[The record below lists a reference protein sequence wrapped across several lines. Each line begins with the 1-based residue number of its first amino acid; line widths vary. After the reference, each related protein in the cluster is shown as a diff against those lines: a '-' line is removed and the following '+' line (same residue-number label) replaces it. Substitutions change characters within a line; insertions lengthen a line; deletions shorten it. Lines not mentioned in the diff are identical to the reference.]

1 LEQWGW
7 FAYFVKVSI
16 LLLFE
21 RLNLY
26 IPMNTTENIENDWL
40 FEITPKNKFFS
51 LNLKEVWQYRDL
63 LMLFVKRDV
72 VTVYKQTVLGPLW
85 YLIQPL
91 FTSITFTI
99 IFNTV
104 AGINTGTVPP
114 FLFNLAGIT
123 VWNYFTACLN
133 DTSDTFK
140 KNAAIFGKVYFPR
153 MIMPIS
159 TVISNLLKFGIQF
172 LIFIG
177 FYIFYYFQGAAISL
191 NASILLFPL
200 LIALM
205 GILGLGLGMLIS
217 SMVTKYRDLSYLIG
231 FGVQLLMYLSAVM
244 YPMALIQSKMPE
256 YAWLVQYNPLAYI
269 IETTRYM
276 LLNVGH
282 ISVLGLGYTICVTV
296 LVFFVGLLVFNK
308 TEKSFID
315 TV

>member
-1 LEQWGW
+1 MNHPE
-7 FAYFVKVSI
+7 
-16 LLLFE
+16 
-21 RLNLY
+21 
-26 IPMNTTENIENDWL
+26 PTNTTWL

-91 FTSITFTI
+91 FTSIIFTI
-99 IFNTV
+99 IFNNV

-140 KNAAIFGKVYFPR
+140 KNASIFGKVYFPR
-153 MIMPIS
+153 IIMPLS
-159 TVISNLLKFGIQF
+159 VVISNLLKFGIQF
-172 LIFIG
+172 FIFIA
-177 FYIFYYFQGAAISL
+177 FYIYYYFQGAAISW
-191 NASILLFPL
+191 NESTLFFPVV
-200 LIALM
+200 IILM
-205 GILGLGLGMLIS
+205 GILGLGLGMIIS
-217 SMVTKYRDLSYLIG
+217 SLVTKYRDLTYLIG
-231 FGVQLLMYLSAVM
+231 FGMQLLMYISAVM
-244 YPMALIQSKMPE
+244 YPMSLIKKKLPT
-256 YAWLVQYNPLAYI
+256 YGWLVEYNPLAYV
-269 IETTRYM
+269 IESTRYM
-276 LLNVGH
+276 LLNVGQ
-282 ISVLGLGYTICVTV
+282 ISIWGLGYTFLVTV
-296 LVFFVGLLVFNK
+296 AVFLVGILIFNK

>member
-1 LEQWGW
+1 
-7 FAYFVKVSI
+7 
-16 LLLFE
+16 
-21 RLNLY
+21 
-26 IPMNTTENIENDWL
+26 MNPTENPSENWL

-51 LNLKEVWQYRDL
+51 LNFKEIWSYKDL
-63 LMLFVKRDV
+63 LFLFVKRDV

-99 IFNTV
+99 IFNNV
-104 AGINTGTVPP
+104 AGISTGTIPP

-123 VWNYFTACLN
+123 VWNYFTACLM

-153 MIMPIS
+153 VIMPMA
-159 TVISNLLKFGIQF
+159 TVLSNLLKFGIQF
-172 LIFIG
+172 FIFIC
-177 FYIFYYFQGAAISL
+177 FYLFYYFKGAAISL
-191 NASILLFPL
+191 NFTALFFPF
-200 LIALM
+200 IVVLM
-205 GILGLGLGMLIS
+205 GVLGLGLGMVIS
-217 SMVTKYRDLSYLIG
+217 SLVTKYRDLSYLIG

-244 YPMALIQSKMPE
+244 YPMVLLKEKLPS
-256 YAWLVQYNPLAYI
+256 YSWLVEYNPLAYI

-276 LLNVGH
+276 LLNVGQ
-282 ISVLGLGYTICVTV
+282 ISILGLIYTILMTV
-296 LVFFVGLLVFNK
+296 IVFFVGVLIFNK

>member
-1 LEQWGW
+1 MNHSEHT
-7 FAYFVKVSI
+7 
-16 LLLFE
+16 
-21 RLNLY
+21 
-26 IPMNTTENIENDWL
+26 NTTWL

-63 LMLFVKRDV
+63 LLLFVKRDV

-99 IFNTV
+99 IFNNL
-104 AGINTGTVPP
+104 AGISTGTVPP

-153 MIMPIS
+153 IIMPLS
-159 TVISNLLKFGIQF
+159 VVISNLLKFGIQF
-172 LIFIG
+172 LIFIA
-177 FYIFYYFQGAAISL
+177 FYIYYYYQGAAISINGVTL
-191 NASILLFPL
+191 FFPL

-205 GILGLGLGMLIS
+205 GVLGLGLGLIIS
-217 SMVTKYRDLSYLIG
+217 SLVTKYRDFSYLIS
-231 FGVQLLMYLSAVM
+231 FGVQLLMYVSAVM
-244 YPMALIQSKMPE
+244 YPMALIKEKLPN
-256 YAWLVQYNPLAYI
+256 YGWLIQYNPLAYV

-276 LLNVGH
+276 LLNIGQV
-282 ISVLGLGYTICVTV
+282 SMLGLSYTFIVTV
-296 LVFFVGLLVFNK
+296 VVFFVGLLIFNK

>member
-1 LEQWGW
+1 
-7 FAYFVKVSI
+7 VKVSI
-16 LLLFE
+16 PFLFE

>member
-1 LEQWGW
+1 
-7 FAYFVKVSI
+7 
-16 LLLFE
+16 
-21 RLNLY
+21 
-26 IPMNTTENIENDWL
+26 MNKTENINKEWL

-99 IFNTV
+99 IFNNV

-123 VWNYFTACLN
+123 VWNYFTSCLN
-133 DTSDTFK
+133 GTSNTFGA
-140 KNAAIFGKVYFPR
+140 NAGIFGKVYFPR
-153 MIMPIS
+153 IIVPLSI
-159 TVISNLLKFGIQF
+159 VISNLIKFGIQF
-172 LIFIG
+172 FIFSV
-177 FYIFYYFQGAAISL
+177 FYIIYYAKGADLSL
-191 NASILLFPL
+191 NSAVLFFPF
-200 LIALM
+200 LIVMM
-205 GILGLGLGMLIS
+205 GILGLGLGMFIS
-217 SMVTKYRDLSYLIG
+217 SLVTKYRDFSNLVG

-244 YPMALIQSKMPE
+244 YPMALIKQKLPN
-256 YAWLVQYNPLAYI
+256 YGWLVQYNPLAYI

-276 LLNVGH
+276 LLNVGQ
-282 ISVLGLGYTICVTV
+282 ISIMGLAYTFMVTV
-296 LVFFVGLLVFNK
+296 VVFLVGVLIFNK